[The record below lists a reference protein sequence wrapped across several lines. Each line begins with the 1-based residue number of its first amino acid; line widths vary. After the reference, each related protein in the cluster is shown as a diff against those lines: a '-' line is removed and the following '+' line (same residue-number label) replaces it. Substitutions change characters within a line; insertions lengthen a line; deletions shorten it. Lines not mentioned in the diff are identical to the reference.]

1 MGQRSLRVNV
11 LIQQEISQLIHTR
24 YQGQTVFITISEVSV
39 SPDLRNARV
48 YYSVIGAEAEKK
60 KAEKFF
66 RQNAHDIRFQL
77 GKRIVLKYLPHL
89 RFIYDPSIERGVEIV
104 DLIDQVAEDESL
116 DEPLD

>member
-11 LIQQEISQLIHTR
+11 LIQQEISQLLHTR
-24 YQGQTVFITISEVSV
+24 YQGQTVFITISDVSV

-48 YYSVIGAEAEKK
+48 YYSVIGAEEEKK

-89 RFIYDPSIERGVEIV
+89 RFNYDPSIERGVEIV